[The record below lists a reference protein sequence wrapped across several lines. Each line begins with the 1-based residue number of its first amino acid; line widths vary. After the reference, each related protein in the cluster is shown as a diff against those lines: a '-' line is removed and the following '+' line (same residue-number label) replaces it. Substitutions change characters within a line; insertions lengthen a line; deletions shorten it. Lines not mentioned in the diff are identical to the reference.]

1 MILYGDIVVKIRN
14 KEDHYIVTWS
24 DLQDKLLKEMQD
36 IELAYIDRTYIDRT
50 CIYIYRTCYI
60 LCKKMEDKVKKR
72 IKGVETEANICECT
86 LSHSFD
92 FETM

>member
-24 DLQDKLLKEMQD
+24 DLQDKLLREMQD
-36 IELAYIDRTYIDRT
+36 IEQFIV
-50 CIYIYRTCYI
+50 CYI

-72 IKGVETEANICECT
+72 IKGIETEANICECT

>member
-24 DLQDKLLKEMQD
+24 DLQDKLLREMQD

-50 CIYIYRTCYI
+50 CIHI
-60 LCKKMEDKVKKR
+60 
-72 IKGVETEANICECT
+72 
-86 LSHSFD
+86 
-92 FETM
+92 

>member
-1 MILYGDIVVKIRN
+1 
-14 KEDHYIVTWS
+14 
-24 DLQDKLLKEMQD
+24 
-36 IELAYIDRTYIDRT
+36 
-50 CIYIYRTCYI
+50 
-60 LCKKMEDKVKKR
+60 MEDKVKKR

>member
-24 DLQDKLLKEMQD
+24 DLQDKLLREMQD
-36 IELAYIDRTYIDRT
+36 IEQFIV
-50 CIYIYRTCYI
+50 CYI